1 MRASFAAATVGSAA
15 SSTRS
20 TARDPGAILPAQG
33 SQRAR
38 PEAEAGADAGE
49 RRKDVPLQFAVTGKL
64 GKFFALERSVE
75 DPNGDA
81 SRKTQSNSDTD
92 EHGE

>member
-1 MRASFAAATVGSAA
+1 MQLWHWLLLLGLVFLITYNPR
-15 SSTRS
+15 
-20 TARDPGAILPAQG
+20 
-33 SQRAR
+33 
-38 PEAEAGADAGE
+38 
-49 RRKDVPLQFAVTGKL
+49 TGKL

-75 DPNGDA
+75 DGSA